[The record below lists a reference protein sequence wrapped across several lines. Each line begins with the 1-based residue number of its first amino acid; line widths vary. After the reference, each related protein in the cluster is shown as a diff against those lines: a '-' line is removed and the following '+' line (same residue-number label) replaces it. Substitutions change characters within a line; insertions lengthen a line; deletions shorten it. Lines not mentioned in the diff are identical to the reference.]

1 MLCHLVINT
10 QHQEV
15 KALQFHASVRLR
27 LKGVGKIKEKV
38 NGVDTVVGQEVECVV
53 VKNRLGPLTEKYVIV
68 YFMIQ
73 D

>member
-1 MLCHLVINT
+1 MPFGDQYT
-10 QHQEV
+10 TSGG

-53 VKNRLGPLTEKYVIV
+53 VGEAERGTSPGTTA
-68 YFMIQ
+68 
-73 D
+73 